1 MRAGERFRDDQR
13 GGLMARWFLRSLLLA
28 AVVAGVAPAA
38 AGADWTPGATLN
50 SSTSIGPG
58 SPSITD
64 VNGVPYAAWQPPDSG
79 QSDELYVDRWTG
91 TAWVQVG
98 GALNVDTTAA
108 AQSPS
113 IANVNGVPYVAW
125 AEGGDA
131 PHVYVA
137 HWNGSSW
144 VHDGGAV
151 DAGITGRGTSPSIAA
166 VDGVPYVAWQEEPT
180 GGVTQVY
187 VAQWS
192 GTAWVDDG
200 DPLNSNAAHQASA
213 PTIVGIGSVP
223 YVAWAEDNGSG
234 VEELFVAHYS
244 AGSWSEDVT
253 GYTNPAFTTPSIDG
267 TPQIADVGGSPY
279 VTFTENDAGVDDLY
293 AGFVSGGEFVPLG
306 AALNEFSGQA
316 AEDPSITDVGDTPF
330 ISFTQTIRGQKEQLF
345 VKQWN
350 GTTWALVGAAL
361 NTGTI
366 EKLRSSITSVGGVP
380 FVEWSGFGSGT
391 IASVTDVSYLQPGFS
406 DEQAIATDTGALLT
420 VEVKDY
426 DTQLPVAFQYGRG
439 SSLTTTTA
447 AQTTDGTGSAT
458 IVQAIGGLSP
468 KTKYSWRAIATDGTA
483 TTATDATA
491 TLTTRPANGPGPAGP
506 PGPPGKVELV
516 TCKKVGKVEKCTSK
530 LVSGPVRFTVSSA
543 HVASLARGKVVYARV
558 EVLERGHGP
567 LRLIV
572 LHRLRRLTAG
582 KYTLIS
588 GRSHQTIELG

>member
-1 MRAGERFRDDQR
+1 M
-13 GGLMARWFLRSLLLA
+13 RSLLLA
-28 AVVAGVAPAA
+28 GVVAGLAPAA

-64 VNGVPYAAWQPPDSG
+64 VNGVPYAAWQPPSSG

-98 GALNVDTTAA
+98 GALNVDKTAA

-144 VHDGGAV
+144 VHLGGAV
-151 DAGITGRGTSPSIAA
+151 DAGISGRGTFPSIAA
-166 VDGVPYVAWQEEPT
+166 VDGVPYVAWQEQPT
-180 GGVTQVY
+180 GPVTQVY
-187 VAQWS
+187 VAHWS
-192 GTAWVDDG
+192 GSAWVDDG
-200 DPLNSNAAHQASA
+200 DPLNSNAANSA
-213 PTIVGIGSVP
+213 GPPTITGIGSVP
-223 YVAWAEDNGSG
+223 YVAWAEDDGSG
-234 VEELFVAHYS
+234 VDELFVAHYS
-244 AGSWSEDVT
+244 AGSWHEDVSE
-253 GYTNPAFTTPSIDG
+253 YTNPAFTTPSVAG
-267 TPQIADVGGSPY
+267 PQIADVGGSPY
-279 VTFTENDAGVDDLY
+279 VTFTEDDGGVNDLY
-293 AGFVSGGEFVPLG
+293 AGFVAGGEFVPLG
-306 AALNEFSGQA
+306 AVLNEFSGEDA
-316 AEDPSITDVGDTPF
+316 DDPSITDVGGTPF
-330 ISFTQTIRGQKEQLF
+330 ISFTQTIRGQKGQLF

-350 GTTWALVGAAL
+350 GTAWALVGGAL

-366 EKLRSSITSVGGVP
+366 EKFGSSITSVGGVP
-380 FVEWSGFGSGT
+380 FVEWSGFGTGT

-439 SSLTTTTA
+439 SSLTATTGT
-447 AQTTDGTGSAT
+447 QTTDGAGSAT
-458 IVQAIGGLSP
+458 IVQAIGGLKA

-483 TTATDATA
+483 TTGVGPTVAF
-491 TLTTRPANGPGPAGP
+491 TTRPANGPGPTGP

-516 TCKKVGKVEKCTSK
+516 SCKKVGNVEKCTSK

-543 HVASLARGKVVYARV
+543 HVASLSRGKVVYARV
-558 EVLERGHGP
+558 DVLERRHAP

-582 KYTLIS
+582 KYILSS
-588 GRSHQTIELG
+588 GRTHETIELR